1 MIILLSVLS
10 PALGQDPVSTTLQ
23 TLQEEKKPSSIE
35 TQPTAPQLTAAD
47 VEAFLDGVVPLQLDR
62 EDIAGATVAIV
73 KDGKLLFAKGYGFS
87 DVAAKKPVSPEETM
101 FRPGSVS
108 KLFTWTSVMQLV
120 EQGKL
125 DLDKDVNEYIDF
137 KIPGAFGKPITLKNL
152 LTHTPGFEEQVKDLI
167 TNKVETPNLGNYLK
181 THIPARIFPPGTV
194 PAYSNYGAA
203 LAGYIVERV
212 SGEPFDQYVQNHI
225 FKPLGM
231 THSTFDQPLPEGFA
245 PNMSNGYKIGSE
257 KPEPFETVT
266 PAPAGSLSSS
276 AVDMAQFMLAHLQNG
291 KYGDTQILKPETAQL
306 MHSRLFGL
314 DPAANA
320 MAYGFYEEERNGQ
333 RIIGHAG
340 DTECF
345 HSDLHLMLDRGIGFF
360 ISYNS
365 AGRGQ
370 VTPRTILWERFLDRY
385 FPFTPQAATA
395 PENVKQDVAAVSGT
409 YEVSRRSESS
419 FFKTFSLLGETKV
432 SPGENDTIQVDS
444 LLAPNGK
451 PKSWQEI
458 APMHFREVDGQ
469 DLLVFKPDESGR
481 MQLIVP
487 YPFMMFQKVGLWSNG
502 KIMLPVVGISLIIM
516 LLTLILWFVGW
527 LTRRHYGGRLDLT
540 RQEWLLRVGVRL
552 VFALILTFFVAMLS
566 VLMYAISN
574 LDFFSG
580 SGVTWIEFIQVIGV
594 VAAIGTLIIFAN
606 AVHAWMSSRYRIW
619 GKLQATIFALASL
632 CFLWFVFAGHM
643 LSITSHF

>member
-10 PALGQDPVSTTLQ
+10 PALAQNPIAPTLQ
-23 TLQEEKKPSSIE
+23 TQTVE
-35 TQPTAPQLTAAD
+35 TQQSPAPPQNGAPQLTASD
-47 VEAFLDGVVPLQLDR
+47 VEAFLDGVIPLQLDR

-73 KDGKLLFAKGYGFS
+73 KDGKLLFAKGYGYS
-87 DVAAKKPVSPEETM
+87 DVASKKPISPEETM

-125 DLDKDVNEYIDF
+125 DLDRDVNEYIDF
-137 KIPGAFGKPITLKNL
+137 KIPDAFGKPITLKNL
-152 LTHTPGFEEQVKDLI
+152 LTHTPGFEEQIKDLI
-167 TNKVETPNLGNYLK
+167 TNKVEKPDLGNYLK
-181 THIPARIFPPGTV
+181 THIPDRIYAPGTV

-212 SGEPFDQYVQNHI
+212 SGEPFDQYVANHI

-231 THSTFDQPLPEGFA
+231 MHSTFDQPLPAGFA
-245 PNMSNGYKIGSE
+245 ANMSNGYKIASD
-257 KPEPFETVT
+257 KAEPFETVT

-276 AVDMAQFMLAHLQNG
+276 AIDMAQFMLAHLQDG
-291 KYGDTQILKPETAQL
+291 RFGATQILNPETAQL

-314 DPAANA
+314 DQAANA
-320 MAYGFYEEERNGQ
+320 MAYGFYEESRNGH

-340 DTECF
+340 DTQLF
-345 HSDLHLMLDRGIGFF
+345 HSDLHLIPDSGIGFF

-370 VTPRTILWERFLDRY
+370 VSPRTILWERFLDRY
-385 FPFTPQAATA
+385 FPFTSSAATVPA
-395 PENVKQDVAAVSGT
+395 TVKEDIAAVSGT

-432 SPGENDTIQVDS
+432 YPGENDTIQVDS
-444 LLAPNGK
+444 LLAANGK

-458 APMHFREVDGQ
+458 APMQFREVDGQ

-481 MQLIVP
+481 MQLIIP

-502 KIMLPVVGISLIIM
+502 KVMLPVVGISLFVM

-552 VFALILTFFVAMLS
+552 VFLLILTFVAALLG
-566 VLMYAISN
+566 VLMYALNN

-580 SGVTWIEFIQVIGV
+580 SGVTWIEFIQVIGIA
-594 VAAIGTLIIFAN
+594 AAIGTLVVFAN
-606 AVHAWMSSRYRIW
+606 AVYAWTSSRYRIW
-619 GKLQATIFALASL
+619 GKLQATIFAFASL
-632 CFLWFVFAGHM
+632 GFLWFILAGHM
-643 LSITSHF
+643 LSITSNF